1 MTFAELKQSI
11 IDICQPFI
19 DAYEQEVAN
28 FNAYAEKQGLSPHV
42 CYPLS
47 SIDMSDLYID
57 LEEA

>member
-28 FNAYAEKQGLSPHV
+28 FNAYEKSKIPEQLIREI
-42 CYPLS
+42 LE
-47 SIDMSDLYID
+47 SID
-57 LEEA
+57 